1 MASKQSTSIT
11 VVKGKTAAGKIF
23 GFCYAASTPDD
34 PKVGSLEVGATPVK
48 VDLTTP
54 EAKKA
59 DLYKTIMA
67 YVAGGYLAIVA
78 DEEEEP
84 QPAKRG
90 RKKQEE
96 SEDAA

>member
-1 MASKQSTSIT
+1 MAVKTIT
-11 VVKGKTAAGKIF
+11 VKKGAAASGKIF
-23 GFCYAASTPDD
+23 GFCYAASTPED
-34 PKVGSLEVGATPVK
+34 PKSGSLEVGGTPVK

-59 DLYKTIMA
+59 DLHKTIMA

-78 DEEEEP
+78 DEDEEP

-90 RKKQEE
+90 RKKAEE

>member
-1 MASKQSTSIT
+1 MASKQPTSIT

-23 GFCYAASTPDD
+23 GFCYAASTPED
-34 PKVGSLEVGATPVK
+34 PKSGSLEVGATPVK

-67 YVAGGYLAIVA
+67 YVAGGYLAIAA

-84 QPAKRG
+84 QPVKRG